1 MQPVIDVIITMYARI
16 AHQLPFCNTC
26 TRACVYSCAHLLY
39 AMSLC
44 YYPRALSL
52 YFFTYIH
59 NTYIYYIYY
68 IIFQYMI
75 TKVFLFFLSIQLKNS
90 IKFNRDCKK
99 STCTLIENVHER
111 ARNLNSAPIAAN
123 HLRACVKAIGRNARE
138 IWIGLELIVWYISFF
153 LTYYFFFF
161 CFTLFL
167 RSTWVSYNSFIRY
180 IVRSVRW

>member
-59 NTYIYYIYY
+59 NTYIY
-68 IIFQYMI
+68 IILYFNI
-75 TKVFLFFLSIQLKNS
+75 WRFSFFLSIQFKNS

-153 LTYYFFFF
+153 LTYYFFFLLLHIV
-161 CFTLFL
+161 FTFNLSL
-167 RSTWVSYNSFIRY
+167 LSSFIRY

>member
-1 MQPVIDVIITMYARI
+1 MTDGAYVYSRSKPACACVDLFFLHCIFLHNLGNLWFMQPVIDVIITMYARI

-59 NTYIYYIYY
+59 NTYIYILYY
-68 IIFQYMI
+68 ISIYEGFP
-75 TKVFLFFLSIQLKNS
+75 FFLSIQFKNS

-99 STCTLIENVHER
+99 IYVYFDRER
-111 ARNLNSAPIAAN
+111 TRTSA
-123 HLRACVKAIGRNARE
+123 
-138 IWIGLELIVWYISFF
+138 
-153 LTYYFFFF
+153 
-161 CFTLFL
+161 
-167 RSTWVSYNSFIRY
+167 
-180 IVRSVRW
+180 